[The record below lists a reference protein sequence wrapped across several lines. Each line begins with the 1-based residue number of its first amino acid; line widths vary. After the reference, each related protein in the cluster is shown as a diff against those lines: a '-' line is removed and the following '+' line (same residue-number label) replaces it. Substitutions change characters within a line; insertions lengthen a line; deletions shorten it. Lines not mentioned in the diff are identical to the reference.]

1 IDKELTICADDYINT
16 FKVEKHTAYGSLK
29 NAVMGLFEAK
39 WGYQYINEK
48 VILLFVMKNLLNQH
62 NMLGMKDLYDLLLQ
76 LQSFLNHS
84 FFNGD
89 RKTVYRVR
97 N

>member
-1 IDKELTICADDYINT
+1 MLIHYTIDKELTICADDYINT

-48 VILLFVMKNLLNQH
+48 GNIAVRYEEFT
-62 NMLGMKDLYDLLLQ
+62 
-76 LQSFLNHS
+76 QSA
-84 FFNGD
+84 
-89 RKTVYRVR
+89 
-97 N
+97 